1 MVDEGLS
8 SPLQFPTRIQYDD
21 GFTPAVLST
30 CGSEGRLGPATMS
43 ECGGGY
49 DITSDDLNLVSFL
62 RFALH
67 RITDSILHSSPS
79 RDGPH
84 TSGGRCIGNSY
95 IPLQQR
101 RIGDVHDPNLRSKPT
116 LLFVYSICRLF
127 VDYCPGQYWTVLE
140 YCTSNCLS
148 SDFPLPLNP
157 CPPPFFPLAVRV
169 ADGARCSCF

>member
-79 RDGPH
+79 CDGPH

-116 LLFVYSICRLF
+116 LLFVYLLSTVCR
-127 VDYCPGQYWTVLE
+127 DYFTSLL
-140 YCTSNCLS
+140 CTSNCFS

-157 CPPPFFPLAVRV
+157 CPPPFFPLAVHTV
-169 ADGARCSCF
+169 CG